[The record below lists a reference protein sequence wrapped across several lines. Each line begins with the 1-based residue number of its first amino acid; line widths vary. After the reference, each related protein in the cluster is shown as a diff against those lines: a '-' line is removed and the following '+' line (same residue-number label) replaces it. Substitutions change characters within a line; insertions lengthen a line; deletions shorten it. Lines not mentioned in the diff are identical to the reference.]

1 MQNRL
6 PAVKFSRMQD
16 ARGEPWLRP
25 TKVLLTA
32 LLLFLAHV
40 LTIAGMKESH
50 AGAILSDC
58 LILALA
64 AVAAF
69 SGFQAAARSHNLAR
83 AFWYLSGCSFTL
95 WALAFSL
102 DLLFLTHISPTVN
115 ALAHL
120 FSFVAFVPMLVTVF
134 VVDYRDDEPIGMEV
148 LLDAMQLLLLVIS
161 VYGFFIL
168 IPESQFGTAA
178 MAALGLALLNLR
190 NIVLAAGLAGR
201 AIFTRSSTS
210 RRLYGPMAVV
220 MSLFMIGSW
229 MANHGAPFDDK
240 LSNPLWL
247 NLGWSL
253 PAALMVVIATQWQE
267 AIEPTSPAGNRHRI
281 SSLVLVYAPS
291 IIFPIALYLKFATIM
306 QWQVFLGLATMLV
319 SLVLYTLRLVLLQ
332 GRQNKVIQKLA
343 QSSARYQSL
352 FERNVAA
359 VYRSTIDGALID
371 FNSAFA
377 KMLGYTREEL
387 LQLPMEQLYRGGAQ
401 ERALRIEQ
409 LKENPQDAR
418 YEFEF
423 VRKDGKPLWVVREAS
438 IVEDEDGNQ
447 VIEGT
452 MLDVTERHFLELQLR
467 QAQKMEAIGRLA
479 GGVAHDFNNLLTII
493 ISYSDMLTDLP
504 DPRVAG
510 YAEQIKAAGN
520 RAASMTRQLLAFSRQ
535 QVMNQQAVNLNAVL
549 KSLQDMLLRLIG
561 ENITVRTL
569 TANDLGSVQADT
581 GQLEQVVMNLVL
593 NARDAMPNGGI
604 LTLETANLD
613 LTERYVNSNHEIQP
627 GHYVQLTIS
636 DTGVGMDE
644 ETLSHIFEPFYTTK
658 AVGQGTGL
666 GLSTVYGIVKQS
678 GGHIW
683 AYSEPG
689 CGATFKL
696 LLPRVDQQPITSEHE
711 QKSLN
716 EHRGSETILV
726 VEDDPILRNLTKA
739 ILAARGYRVL
749 TAATAEEVEA
759 ACRGVGYTLDLLLTD
774 VVMPGKGGREIAA
787 QVLACCPKV
796 KVLYMSGYASF
807 AISQIGALEPGI
819 TLLQKPFTPTSM
831 AAKVR
836 EVLDGTS
843 TG

>member
-1 MQNRL
+1 
-6 PAVKFSRMQD
+6 
-16 ARGEPWLRP
+16 
-25 TKVLLTA
+25 
-32 LLLFLAHV
+32 
-40 LTIAGMKESH
+40 
-50 AGAILSDC
+50 
-58 LILALA
+58 
-64 AVAAF
+64 
-69 SGFQAAARSHNLAR
+69 
-83 AFWYLSGCSFTL
+83 
-95 WALAFSL
+95 
-102 DLLFLTHISPTVN
+102 
-115 ALAHL
+115 
-120 FSFVAFVPMLVTVF
+120 MLVTVF

-267 AIEPTSPAGNRHRI
+267 AVEPTRPAGNRHRI

-581 GQLEQVVMNLVL
+581 GQMEQVVMNLVV

-604 LTLETANLD
+604 LT
-613 LTERYVNSNHEIQP
+613 
-627 GHYVQLTIS
+627 
-636 DTGVGMDE
+636 
-644 ETLSHIFEPFYTTK
+644 
-658 AVGQGTGL
+658 
-666 GLSTVYGIVKQS
+666 
-678 GGHIW
+678 
-683 AYSEPG
+683 
-689 CGATFKL
+689 
-696 LLPRVDQQPITSEHE
+696 
-711 QKSLN
+711 
-716 EHRGSETILV
+716 
-726 VEDDPILRNLTKA
+726 
-739 ILAARGYRVL
+739 
-749 TAATAEEVEA
+749 
-759 ACRGVGYTLDLLLTD
+759 
-774 VVMPGKGGREIAA
+774 
-787 QVLACCPKV
+787 
-796 KVLYMSGYASF
+796 
-807 AISQIGALEPGI
+807 
-819 TLLQKPFTPTSM
+819 
-831 AAKVR
+831 
-836 EVLDGTS
+836 
-843 TG
+843 